1 MSLPAFLDL
10 SGRTVLVTGAGSPT
24 GIGFATARHLGALGA
39 GVVLA
44 ATTSRVKERARE
56 LEEQGVEALGLV
68 GDLTDPDV
76 VADLVDAAAEWGDGL
91 DLLVNNAGMV
101 STSQPDYLE
110 GDLTA
115 TTPERWS
122 ESLRRNLDTAFLVTR
137 AALPH
142 LRVSGVGTGGHG
154 RERHRCGDGD
164 AGRGRVCRR
173 EGRVGRPHPGAR
185 GRRGRPRGHR
195 QRGGAGLD
203 RDGFADPGRGRR
215 GAGHARRTLGVG
227 GRGCRRPSPSSS
239 APAPRT
245 PPVRCWSSTVATA
258 SPRNA
263 HCLAECRAGPGW
275 WVSAAASAGRRRGG

>member
-44 ATTSRVKERARE
+44 ATTSRVKERAGE
-56 LEEQGVEALGLV
+56 LEAQGVEALGLV

-101 STSQPDYLE
+101 STSQPDYLA

-142 LRVSGVGTGGHG
+142 LRVSGS
-154 RERHRCGDGD
+154 
-164 AGRGRVCRR
+164 GRVVMVASVTGAVMGMRGEVAYAAAKAGLVGLTR
-173 EGRVGRPHPGAR
+173 ALAVDEAVHGVTVNAVAPGWIATGSQTPDEAAEGLATPGGRSGSADEVAAAIAFLVSPGAAYTTGQVLVVDGGNSITEER
-185 GRRGRPRGHR
+185 ALPR
-195 QRGGAGLD
+195 
-203 RDGFADPGRGRR
+203 
-215 GAGHARRTLGVG
+215 
-227 GRGCRRPSPSSS
+227 
-239 APAPRT
+239 
-245 PPVRCWSSTVATA
+245 
-258 SPRNA
+258 
-263 HCLAECRAGPGW
+263 
-275 WVSAAASAGRRRGG
+275 